1 MKKRTNAVTG
11 NGEQHPQP
19 PIGDDKARNDG
30 SHRKS
35 DADDAAI
42 DSEQAAG
49 AVFRRK
55 IEQGLVHDGEVEA
68 RGDGLNESRRHQGGE
83 IPGHH
88 AKHGAS
94 ERHDQPE
101 EHDLPQAE
109 AVERE
114 GCEHNDNT
122 RHDGIAEHQQVR
134 LGQAHVVLCRNIV
147 ERDVHERLHQR
158 GKQVAREQHHDH
170 RLAVFCGLL
179 VLNSHSGN
187 SILYCGRLKPGAFTR
202 GAPAVDAPPPPA
214 TTSEAA
220 AACFVADA
228 FAPTRRKHV
237 ALCTKKS

>member
-1 MKKRTNAVTG
+1 MSRAATKEGKSQARTPSSEPTNDTISPKSMTFLKPKRW
-11 NGEQHPQP
+11 
-19 PIGDDKARNDG
+19 
-30 SHRKS
+30 
-35 DADDAAI
+35 
-42 DSEQAAG
+42 
-49 AVFRRK
+49 
-55 IEQGLVHDGEVEA
+55 
-68 RGDGLNESRRHQGGE
+68 
-83 IPGHH
+83 
-88 AKHGAS
+88 S
-94 ERHDQPE
+94 ER
-101 EHDLPQAE
+101 A
-109 AVERE
+109 ASTM
-114 GCEHNDNT
+114 T

-134 LGQAHVVLCRNIV
+134 LGQAHVVLYRNIV